1 MEGYILMLKFLTEN
15 PSVSPVVERSV
26 IASGAVFGAD
36 LVEIIDLTINPLLQ
50 SISLLVTIFL
60 SSYILYKKLTNKE

>member
-1 MEGYILMLKFLTEN
+1 MLKFLTEN
-15 PSVSPVVERSV
+15 PNVAPITERAT

-60 SSYILYKKLTNKE
+60 SSYILYKKITVDGDK